1 MAVSEKIKE
10 LVWQN
15 KKAILQVAMIFL
27 VVNLLFL
34 SAVSSV
40 GLQVFID
47 TFEQSENY
55 VFVKNHSLDSE
66 DELLI
71 VMNSNHPDF
80 SKNPNATLLR
90 IKASE
95 SISHDAAHSSH
106 STIGKVVG
114 GMNDNLLST
123 IIFSLWEA
131 STEALNVFSLIPQ

>member
-1 MAVSEKIKE
+1 MAVSMKIKE
-10 LVWQN
+10 VLWEN
-15 KKAILQVAMIFL
+15 KKTILQVAMIFF

-55 VFVKNHSLDSE
+55 VFVKNHSIDSE
-66 DELLI
+66 EELLI

-80 SKNPNATLLR
+80 SKEQNATLLR
-90 IKASE
+90 IKASQ
-95 SISHDAAHSSH
+95 SGPYDTSYSSH
-106 STIGKVVG
+106 SDIGKVVG
-114 GMNDNLLST
+114 SMNDDVFSK

-131 STEALNVFSLIPQ
+131 STETLNVFSLIPQ